1 MGFTV
6 PMRMLKKGLPF
17 IAFGS
22 VLMLLL
28 VQLPAT
34 FKPLVLSW
42 KNEELVRTLQDLQKT
57 QRLNSALQ
65 LQAMNASNLLSQNS
79 STLEG
84 SELPR
89 TTRLWFD
96 SRPDVNASTMDL
108 FEHQFFLGY
117 IIENPDLCNE
127 EKVDILIYVHS
138 AVSHREERRGIRESW
153 ANTQIFT
160 DISIKRIF
168 ILGKA
173 EDTLQQL
180 HVDTEY
186 SAYGDIV
193 QGNFL
198 DTFKNLTYKALTMLA
213 WVNTHCSQARYI
225 MKADD
230 DMFVD
235 TFRVVRELVPK
246 LSVMPSGVACDH
258 KTDMP
263 IPREHGRWYVP
274 DSLLPNRTTWPPFCS
289 GYFTLMTG
297 NVIPK
302 LLEASFNVEDFVP
315 IDDAYLYGLL
325 CEGNVTMEI
334 YNIHGQISPS
344 ERPDPVEE
352 IQVNNKFEFLAFRS
366 KMASDFRRLWSARS
380 HKLTE
385 WEQAHSFFARTF
397 QKDQSVVI
405 F

>member
-6 PMRMLKKGLPF
+6 PMRMLKKGFPF

-22 VLMLLL
+22 VVMLLL
-28 VQLPAT
+28 TQLPTT

-57 QRLNSALQ
+57 QRMNSALQ
-65 LQAMNASNLLSQNS
+65 LLALNASNQPFPDNS
-79 STLEG
+79 SLEG
-84 SELPR
+84 PELLQ
-89 TTRLWFD
+89 TTRHWFD
-96 SRPDVNASTMDL
+96 RRPEVNASTMDL
-108 FEHQFFLGY
+108 SEHPFFLGY
-117 IIENPDLCNE
+117 VIENSDLCNE

-138 AVSHREERRGIRESW
+138 ALSHRDERRGIRESW
-153 ANTQIFT
+153 ASNQIFT

-168 ILGKA
+168 ILGKT
-173 EDTLQQL
+173 EDKLQQL
-180 HVDTEY
+180 HVETEY

-213 WVNTHCSQARYI
+213 WVNAHCSQARYI
-225 MKADD
+225 LKADD

-235 TFRVVRELVPK
+235 VYRVVRELVPK
-246 LSVMPSGVACDH
+246 LSAMPSAVACDY
-258 KTDMP
+258 KTEMV
-263 IPREHGRWYVP
+263 IPRERGRWQVP
-274 DSLLPNRTTWPPFCS
+274 ETLLPNQTTWPPFCS

-297 NVIPK
+297 NTVPK
-302 LLEASFNVEDFVP
+302 LLEASFDVIDFVP

-325 CEGNVTMEI
+325 RERNVTLEP
-334 YNIHGQISPS
+334 YDIHGQISPS

-352 IQVNNKFEFLAFRS
+352 IQVNNKFEFLAFRL
-366 KMASDFRRLWSARS
+366 KMATDFRRLWSSRS
-380 HKLTE
+380 HKLSE
-385 WEQAHSFFARTF
+385 WEQTHSFFVHTF